1 MKKETNTEFKEGNGI
16 NTAVD
21 IVIFNNK
28 GDVLLGKRLVKAG
41 LGTWGFPGGHLKTGE
56 KIEECAK
63 REISEE
69 LGSEA
74 RIEPTDE
81 ILAVR
86 ENSIDPHFIHH
97 LTVIIKGRYIGG
109 DIKVN
114 EPDRCEK
121 WSWFKLDELPS
132 ELFSGVR
139 ETLMNY
145 KQQKARVVSDW
156 R

>member
-1 MKKETNTEFKEGNGI
+1 MKKETSTEFKEGNEI

-21 IVIFNNK
+21 IVIFNGK
-28 GDVLLGKRLVKAG
+28 GEVLLGKRLAKAG
-41 LGTWGFPGGHLKTGE
+41 FGTWGFPGGHLRTNE
-56 KIEECAK
+56 KIEECAQ
-63 REISEE
+63 REIHEE
-69 LGSEA
+69 LGDEA
-74 RIEPTDE
+74 NIEVGNE

-86 ENSIDPHFIHH
+86 ENLIDPHFIHH
-97 LTVIIKGRYIGG
+97 LTVIIKGHYVGG
-109 DIKVN
+109 DIRVN

-132 ELFSGVR
+132 KLFSGVR

-145 KQQKARVVSDW
+145 KQQKTRVVTDW